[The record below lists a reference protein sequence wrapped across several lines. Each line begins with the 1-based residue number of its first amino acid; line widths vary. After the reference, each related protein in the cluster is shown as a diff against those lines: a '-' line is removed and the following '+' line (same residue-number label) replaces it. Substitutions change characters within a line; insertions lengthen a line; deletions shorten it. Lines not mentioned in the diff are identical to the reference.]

1 MKGNDQL
8 DWKNKIKSFRRN
20 FFPFGSV
27 LFRKP
32 HTVEREKNNFLLGLI
47 FTPEQKPKKKKKIK
61 RKKKQLKTL
70 VAVMGG
76 YNHPL

>member
-32 HTVEREKNNFLLGLI
+32 HTVEREKKQFSPWPHFHARAKTEKEKKN
-47 FTPEQKPKKKKKIK
+47 QKEE
-61 RKKKQLKTL
+61 KTTKNI
-70 VAVMGG
+70 GG
-76 YNHPL
+76 CNGWL